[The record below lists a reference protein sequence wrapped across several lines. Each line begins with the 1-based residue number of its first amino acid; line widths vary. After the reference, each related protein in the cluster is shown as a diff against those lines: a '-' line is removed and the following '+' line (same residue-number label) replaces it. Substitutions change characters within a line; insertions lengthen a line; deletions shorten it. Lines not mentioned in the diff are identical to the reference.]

1 MLFFD
6 CTNIVTCVI
15 IAIFFVVMNLVGYIN
30 KKSWFSFTAVIVN
43 VGLLILH
50 TLFREQMYSYDFLFN
65 INFDL
70 ICLAVNISM
79 LIIVDEIEIRRS
91 IIKEVFKNRYKK
103 KWVKF

>member
-15 IAIFFVVMNLVGYIN
+15 IAVFFVVMNLVGYIN

-70 ICLAVNISM
+70 FCLAVNISM

-103 KWVKF
+103 K

>member
-65 INFDL
+65 INVDV

-103 KWVKF
+103 K

>member
-50 TLFREQMYSYDFLFN
+50 TLFREQVYSYDFLFN
-65 INFDL
+65 INVDL

-103 KWVKF
+103 K